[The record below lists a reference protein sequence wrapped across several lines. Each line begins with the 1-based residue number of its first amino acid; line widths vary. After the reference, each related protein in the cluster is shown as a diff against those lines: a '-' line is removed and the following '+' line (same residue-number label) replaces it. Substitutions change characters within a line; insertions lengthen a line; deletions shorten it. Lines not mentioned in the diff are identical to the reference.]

1 MLTIPITKQAKQQEW
16 NIILT
21 IARSNGFPLQ
31 IIHNFKNKLML
42 KTQKTDSTPRQTQ
55 WKKKWITFTYHSPLI
70 HSYQLIQR

>member
-31 IIHNFKNKLML
+31 IIHNFKNKLTL
-42 KTQKTDSTPRQTQ
+42 KTQKTDSTPKQTQ
-55 WKKKWITFTYHSPLI
+55 
-70 HSYQLIQR
+70 